1 MLVRVRVWTPPHPPT
16 LAASPLG
23 LLFRSPGWFP
33 LRFVRKVNEL
43 SPSSPFRSPSPLLSF
58 TRWRDC
64 SPYSQWSPPLNKKR
78 WTTDTL
84 IKCALETEVRETEGS
99 SSHSR
104 RCVGTSRDRSAKTL
118 PRRLHIKCERCT
130 VGKVLHV
137 DFQQPGR
144 YLTRII
150 RQNQLLGRSR
160 IILLEMIRRSMFVFN
175 SSFYW
180 FLWTL
185 CLNLDF
191 TGLDSFCV
199 NTHFRNHHRSTDSSV
214 HAHTL

>member
-1 MLVRVRVWTPPHPPT
+1 MCWSVCVCGRPPTHPPSPP
-16 LAASPLG
+16 LPSVCCFVPLG
-23 LLFRSPGWFP
+23 DFHCALCAKWMNYPPP
-33 LRFVRKVNEL
+33 L
-43 SPSSPFRSPSPLLSF
+43 PFALLSF

-104 RCVGTSRDRSAKTL
+104 RCVGTSRHRSAKTL